1 MAPNSAQIHLLSI
14 RVIGLPVAP
23 GTEIELATLRT
34 SWVRLGFCR
43 SFQAS
48 GKNLHIQFGAF
59 RMAFHTATPQQLNT
73 LYFVFS
79 TSELDRP
86 PVQAAAVVGVF
97 SNLFALCRG
106 GNPLVALHPCRY
118 QPARHL
124 SAGELSSVIGKK
136 EALPKSE
143 NADCFGCGSQII
155 ERRQG
160 GSKIFDLVLEDLH
173 AVIHVAGARH
183 EEEPAVNR
191 KRVAG

>member
-1 MAPNSAQIHLLSI
+1 MP
-14 RVIGLPVAP
+14 VPVAV
-23 GTEIELATLRT
+23 E
-34 SWVRLGFCR
+34 R
-43 SFQAS
+43 S
-48 GKNLHIQFGAF
+48 II
-59 RMAFHTATPQQLNT
+59 
-73 LYFVFS
+73 
-79 TSELDRP
+79 RP
-86 PVQAAAVVGVF
+86 PTVVGVF

-143 NADCFGCGSQII
+143 NADCFGYGSQII

-173 AVIHVAGARH
+173 AVIHVAGAGD
-183 EEEPAVNR
+183 EEQPAGNR
-191 KRVAG
+191 E